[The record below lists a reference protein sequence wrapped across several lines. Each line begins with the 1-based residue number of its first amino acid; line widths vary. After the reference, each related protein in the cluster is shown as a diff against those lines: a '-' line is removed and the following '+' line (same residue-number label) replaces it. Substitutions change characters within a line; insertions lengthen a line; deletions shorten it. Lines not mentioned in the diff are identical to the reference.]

1 MQQVTAHRIKY
12 ILADFCSASAGFF
25 LFNIFRF
32 HTMPGEITGYD
43 LWRFMTKEYLI
54 AEQCLVPIL
63 VVVLYSLFGS
73 YNKTNTL
80 YKSRLEET
88 LTTLIVS
95 LLAMLVVFFVA
106 LINDNIQ
113 ERATN
118 YELMLAL
125 FAALFVPTFIVRM
138 LILNANAKK
147 IRRGEYFIDTVVVGA
162 SPSYKPRLE
171 KIMKSSIY
179 NGFRIIAVVD
189 TDKSYPGDEILG
201 LPVYHSNDPAGICKR
216 LKAKVIVIM
225 PSTKGL
231 SETTSIINR
240 LYSLEI
246 PMFIS
251 ADLYTMLGMRPRV
264 SQVIA
269 EPVIDIT
276 NAHISP
282 ATCNLKRL
290 SDIVNAILS
299 MVILSPVFAAI
310 AIAVK
315 LDSKGPAIYRQK
327 RIGRHKKPF
336 FIYKFRTMRQDAED
350 NGPALSAKNDP
361 RITKIGYFL
370 RKYRLD
376 ELPQFWN
383 VLKGDMSF
391 VGPRPEREY
400 YISQI
405 IERVPAYS
413 LIHQIRPGI
422 TSWGMVRYGYA
433 TSVDQM
439 IERLEYD
446 LLYLENVS
454 FAVDLK
460 ILFHTISTVITGKGL

>member
-63 VVVLYSLFGS
+63 VVVLYSLSGS

-106 LINDNIQ
+106 LINDSIQ

-201 LPVYHSNDPAGICKR
+201 LPVYHSDDPAGICKR
-216 LKAKVIVIM
+216 PFVVDAAEMEHAVRYDPHQLPPVWLAEFLGVGSHGDEREVYVTGYLVIM
-225 PSTKGL
+225 AIVEGDDIGEIVMTEIFAVGVEYVGVAAEEVVDVAYPFAVGRGDDTEPSSCLFKVDVGHL
-231 SETTSIINR
+231 DVGG
-240 LYSLEI
+240 LEI
-246 PMFIS
+246 YHCIWS
-251 ADLYTMLGMRPRV
+251 
-264 SQVIA
+264 
-269 EPVIDIT
+269 
-276 NAHISP
+276 
-282 ATCNLKRL
+282 
-290 SDIVNAILS
+290 
-299 MVILSPVFAAI
+299 
-310 AIAVK
+310 
-315 LDSKGPAIYRQK
+315 
-327 RIGRHKKPF
+327 
-336 FIYKFRTMRQDAED
+336 
-350 NGPALSAKNDP
+350 
-361 RITKIGYFL
+361 
-370 RKYRLD
+370 
-376 ELPQFWN
+376 
-383 VLKGDMSF
+383 
-391 VGPRPEREY
+391 
-400 YISQI
+400 
-405 IERVPAYS
+405 
-413 LIHQIRPGI
+413 
-422 TSWGMVRYGYA
+422 
-433 TSVDQM
+433 
-439 IERLEYD
+439 
-446 LLYLENVS
+446 
-454 FAVDLK
+454 
-460 ILFHTISTVITGKGL
+460 